1 MIVLFKLKPMENTM
15 EKLIEISGKTKTL
28 IALSDAKSQIMDLI
42 ENTNVYSGN
51 EYEYC
56 EKKASI
62 QAFQKAIEII
72 NNQIKLLM

>member
-28 IALSDAKSQIMDLI
+28 IALADVKSQLMDLI
-42 ENTNVYSGN
+42 ENTNIYSGN

-62 QAFQKAIEII
+62 QAFEKSIELI
-72 NNQIKLLM
+72 NNQIRLLM